1 MPRTRSN
8 SSRALTAL
16 RSEAWNG
23 NARLGT
29 PLMKRE
35 ITRNDIISMEVYG
48 RERKER
54 RTKLVA
60 LKKHRR
66 MEVGPVCTFHFEN
79 YETMWHQVHEMLF
92 IEKGGEAQVPDELA
106 AYNPL
111 IPNGRELVAT
121 IMFEIDEPQRRET
134 FLAKLGGV
142 EETASL
148 QFDGETVTGRAEEDV
163 ERTSAA
169 GKASAVQFIHFPF
182 TADQAAKF
190 KMPGTQ
196 VIVGF
201 RHPGYGHMAVMP
213 EAIRAALA
221 EDLN

>member
-1 MPRTRSN
+1 
-8 SSRALTAL
+8 
-16 RSEAWNG
+16 
-23 NARLGT
+23 
-29 PLMKRE
+29 MKRL
-35 ITRNDIISMEVYG
+35 ITRDDIIPMDVYG

-54 RTKLVA
+54 RAELVC

-92 IEKGGEAQVPDELA
+92 IEKGGEAQIPDELA

-121 IMFEIDEPQRRET
+121 VMFEIDEPKRRET

-142 EETASL
+142 EETATL
-148 QFDGETVTGRAEEDV
+148 QFDGETVTGLAEEDV
-163 ERTSAA
+163 DRTTAA

-182 TADQAAKF
+182 TAEQAAKF
-190 KMPGTQ
+190 KTPGTQ

-201 RHPGYGHMAVMP
+201 RHTGYSHMAVMA
-213 EAIRAALA
+213 EATRAALS